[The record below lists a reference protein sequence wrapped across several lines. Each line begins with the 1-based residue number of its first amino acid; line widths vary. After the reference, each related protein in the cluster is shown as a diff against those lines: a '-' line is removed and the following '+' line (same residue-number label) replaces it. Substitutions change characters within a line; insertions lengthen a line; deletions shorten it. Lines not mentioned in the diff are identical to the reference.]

1 MSTDTLTD
9 SLIEWLRG
17 ERVPL
22 SRFRLVEEITL
33 FARHSRSWPTATPR
47 QWGEAVDSACRQ
59 GLLVERDG
67 LILIAPATEPELT
80 EKEVQL
86 DLF

>member
-1 MSTDTLTD
+1 MSDLVPA
-9 SLIEWLRG
+9 LVEWLSG

-47 QWGEAVDSACRQ
+47 QWGEAVDSACKQ

-67 LILIAPATEPELT
+67 VILIASATELKRT
-80 EKEVQL
+80 DKQVQL